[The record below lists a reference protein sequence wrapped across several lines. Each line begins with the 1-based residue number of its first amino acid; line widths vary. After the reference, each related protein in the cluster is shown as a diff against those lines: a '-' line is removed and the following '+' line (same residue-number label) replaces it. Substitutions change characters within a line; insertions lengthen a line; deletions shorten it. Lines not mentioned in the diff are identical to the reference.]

1 MAKRK
6 STRKTTKE
14 KSDQAVETEGA
25 AEQKD
30 VTETTSNDA
39 DTVTE
44 AVEAVEVYAPKE
56 EGSED
61 VAQSET
67 EGDASANKVSDE
79 AIEQPETIDPTDDI
93 TPDPDSAT
101 TSESLDT
108 DEGEGPKRA
117 EEKDDHLTEDEAEA
131 LIEEAEAGEHH
142 EAQDADITSGAEA
155 TEKDEEPASEPETLP
170 VAPQV
175 VKETTI
181 ERKGG
186 FVPMLL
192 GGVAAAV
199 LGYGVAAYSSQAVW
213 PFAGAEDA
221 GFEDEIRQA
230 LTTQDGSLSDLGAR
244 IANLESQE
252 APTVD
257 LSSIEERLATLEATD
272 DELTSRL
279 DALVGR
285 IDTLERQPMESAVSE
300 EAIAAYER
308 ALADLQAEIEAQR
321 AEVEQMAQEA
331 VAAEAS
337 AEEKAQLAA
346 SRAAMAELSN
356 AIDNGSVYSDALT
369 ALASNGV
376 DVPEVLAAQADT
388 GVPTQSELIASFPD
402 AAREALSEARKADT
416 EGAEGVG
423 RVATFFANQ
432 LGARSV
438 APREGDDPDAI
449 LSRAEA
455 AVRSGDLEAA
465 LSEIS
470 ALPEVAQAALSDWQ
484 ARAQTRLGAKS
495 AADALVQQLLQ
506 E

>member
-6 STRKTTKE
+6 STSKTTKDQ
-14 KSDQAVETEGA
+14 SDQTVETEGA
-25 AEQKD
+25 AEQND
-30 VTETTSNDA
+30 VTDKTSNDA

-56 EGSED
+56 ESED
-61 VAQSET
+61 VSQPGTDA
-67 EGDASANKVSDE
+67 DASDETVFDE
-79 AIEQPETIDPTDDI
+79 AIEQPEPTEVSDDT
-93 TPDPDSAT
+93 TPDADGAANG
-101 TSESLDT
+101 ESLDIEV
-108 DEGEGPKRA
+108 DKKAERV

-131 LIEEAEAGEHH
+131 LIAEAESGEHH
-142 EAQDADITSGAEA
+142 EAPDADIASDADNI
-155 TEKDEEPASEPETLP
+155 EKDEEPASEPETLP

-213 PFAGAEDA
+213 PFAEAGDS

-230 LTTQDGSLSDLGAR
+230 LTTQDGSLSDLGTR
-244 IANLESQE
+244 IASLESQE

-257 LSSIEERLATLEATD
+257 LSPIEERLAALEAAGG
-272 DELTSRL
+272 ELTSRL
-279 DALVGR
+279 DTLVGR

-331 VAAEAS
+331 VAAEAN

-388 GVPTQSELIASFPD
+388 GVPTQAELIASFPE
-402 AAREALSEARKADT
+402 AARDALSEARKADT

-455 AVRSGDLEAA
+455 ALRSGVLETA
-465 LSEIS
+465 LSEI
-470 ALPEVAQAALSDWQ
+470 ATLPEVAQTALSDWQ
-484 ARAQTRLGAKS
+484 ARAQTRLEAKS
-495 AADALVQQLLQ
+495 AADTLVQQLLQ